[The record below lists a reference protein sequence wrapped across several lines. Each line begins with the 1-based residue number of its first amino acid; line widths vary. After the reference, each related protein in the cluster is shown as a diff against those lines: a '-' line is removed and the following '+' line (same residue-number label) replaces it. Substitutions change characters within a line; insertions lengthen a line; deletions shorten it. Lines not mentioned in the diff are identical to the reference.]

1 MRPTLALFGALAL
14 LPAMIGPLRAE
25 ARMLVAPI
33 CAGIGGG
40 GGSGTTAIPLP
51 ARDAP
56 PGPPQG
62 PCCAKG
68 CHSDGKR
75 KRLDRS
81 Q

>member
-1 MRPTLALFGALAL
+1 MTRRLIALFGTLALV
-14 LPAMIGPLRAE
+14 PAMVGPLQVE
-25 ARMLVAPI
+25 AREFVAMT
-33 CAGIGGG
+33 CNGGAV
-40 GGSGTTAIPLP
+40 SVPVP
-51 ARDAP
+51 AP

-68 CHSDGKR
+68 CHSDSKR